1 MVSLDDKIEAAEK
14 ELRDLSKKYLQY
26 RNGVNEGGEGFNPY
40 DPWISEACDQLAA
53 LKFNRDWTLE
63 KTVVNRVAWNDA
75 ARTYAASGGVMK
87 VQQVAGFS
95 FSDLKKA
102 VALHGLKK

>member
-1 MVSLDDKIEAAEK
+1 MIDLTDKIEVAEK
-14 ELRDLSKKYLQY
+14 ELKDLSKKYTQY

-40 DPWISEACDQLAA
+40 DDKIAEACDRLAA
-53 LKFNRDWTLE
+53 LKFDRDWTLE
-63 KTVVNRVAWNDA
+63 KTIVNRAAWNDA